1 MQLTHSKIMQN
12 ESITEVSEAIDTY
25 EEAVKQ
31 PDCELRP
38 LLRWF
43 AGTLLNI
50 ADEYDCSHKEILSR
64 IYMSDMGGL
73 DANG

>member
-1 MQLTHSKIMQN
+1 MQLTYSKKMQN
-12 ESITEVSEAIDTY
+12 ESIMEISEAIDTY

-31 PDCELRP
+31 PDSELRA
-38 LLRWF
+38 LLRWL

-50 ADEYDCSHKEILSR
+50 ADEYDCSHAEILSR

-73 DANG
+73 DS